1 MYTIVIGA
9 GQYGTLVAQWLVS
22 AGHEIAVIDQDV
34 SACSEI
40 DDLLGAVAVRGD
52 GTFVDTLEEAGAN
65 RADLLIATTR
75 SDDINLAICQLAKH
89 NFGIEKTISVVNSTD
104 NTDLFKLLGI
114 NTTVDISSIV
124 LSRIQ
129 EGITSH
135 GLIHLMPISDRDGTK
150 LVCIKLPPG
159 SSQESKQIKD
169 LNIPSG
175 SVISLVILRNGTA
188 ILPKDDTLIGAG
200 DQVIAVTNFQ
210 EEEATRV
217 ILTNETGE

>member
-9 GQYGTLVAQWLVS
+9 GRYGTLVAQWLIS
-22 AGHEIAVIDQDV
+22 AGHEIAVVDQDV

-40 DDLLGAVAVRGD
+40 DDLLGTVAVQGD

-75 SDDINLAICQLAKH
+75 IDDINLAVCQLAKH
-89 NFGIEKTISVVNSTD
+89 NFSIEKTISVINSTD

-114 NTTVDISSIV
+114 STTVDISSIV

-150 LVCIKLPPG
+150 LVCIKLPSG

-175 SVISLVILRNGTA
+175 SVISLVILKNGTV

-210 EEEATRV
+210 EEEATRA